1 MPGKEYQD
9 RQDNRR
15 SRRVRHVLLA
25 AVLAL
30 LTTVLVAGPASADGW
45 PDHNSADAHHSHK

>member
-1 MPGKEYQD
+1 MPGKEYQH

-15 SRRVRHVLLA
+15 SRRVRHVVLA